1 MFYADT
7 FFFGGIVLQ
16 KGGAQNHN
24 VIMNPINSQIMSNE
38 KHLDSCSIDSPRYE
52 PSFELIAKIGF
63 VLMGIL
69 H

>member
-1 MFYADT
+1 M
-7 FFFGGIVLQ
+7 
-16 KGGAQNHN
+16 
-24 VIMNPINSQIMSNE
+24 IMNPINSQIMSNE

-52 PSFELIAKIGF
+52 PSFELIAKIDF